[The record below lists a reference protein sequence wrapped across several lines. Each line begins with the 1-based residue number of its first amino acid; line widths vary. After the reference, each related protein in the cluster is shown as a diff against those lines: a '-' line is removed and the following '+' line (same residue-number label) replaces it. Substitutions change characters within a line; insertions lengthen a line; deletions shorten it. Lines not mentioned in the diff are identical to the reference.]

1 VASEVGHARGGNYR
15 IVVRGEFHS
24 RLGHLFAPM
33 QAERGGGDTVLTGY
47 VIDQAQLHGLIQRI
61 EELGLELV
69 SVEREGNPS
78 HRCHQQTEKETG
90 E

>member
-1 VASEVGHARGGNYR
+1 VPSEVGHARGGNYR
-15 IVVRGEFHS
+15 IVVRGEFEA
-24 RLGHLFAPM
+24 RLGYLFVPM
-33 QAERGGGDTVLTGY
+33 QAERGRGNTVLTGY

-69 SVEREGNPS
+69 SIEREGNPS
-78 HRCHQQTEKETG
+78 HRNQQTEKETG

>member
-1 VASEVGHARGGNYR
+1 VPSGVGHARGGNYR
-15 IVVRGEFHS
+15 IVVRGEFDA
-24 RLGHLFAPM
+24 RLGYLFSPM
-33 QAERGGGDTVLTGY
+33 QAERGRGDTVLTGY

-69 SVEREGNPS
+69 SVERGGDPS
-78 HRCHQQTEKETG
+78 QSCYQQTEKETG